1 MSKLRGSCMSKIL
14 VDNREKPDII
24 NQGRKLF
31 PNLKVTTLLTGDV
44 LCGNILIERKQI
56 KDFELSIKDKRY
68 VNQSINMIEAVDKGA
83 HPYILI
89 EGHFDELERNG
100 YSTITRKAYRGAIAT
115 LTERYGLNVIEVDD
129 NEDFWLQ
136 VDRLIVKYNDKRPI
150 KRVDITPSGSTT
162 CERMLKTIQGLGD
175 VRAKAIAE
183 QYPTPRSLLNITK
196 ESLLSIDGIGSKYAE
211 LIYNELQGGA
221 VE

>member
-1 MSKLRGSCMSKIL
+1 MDFGAIWGDFMNIL

-68 VNQSINMIEAVDKGA
+68 VNQSINMIEAIDKGA

-100 YSTITRKAYRGAIAT
+100 YSKITRKAYRGAIAT

-150 KRVDITPSGSTT
+150 KRVYVTPTAPTT
-162 CERMLKTIQGLGD
+162 DERMLLGLHGLGE
-175 VRAKAIAE
+175 VRAENILEKF
-183 QYPTPRSLLNITK
+183 SLHELFHCSVEDLMTV
-196 ESLLSIDGIGSKYAE
+196 EGIGAKYATR
-211 LIYNELQGGA
+211 IVNELQGGA